1 MGKGKRIKKERKTK
15 GKAKKPSQNNNTRNL
30 IIVAV
35 IVIAVVMGVK
45 LYKTGDINSDEGLD
59 PVKGPQ
65 DAKVTIVEYSDFQCP
80 ACGFMQPVIN
90 EIAKKY
96 PADVKVIYKNF
107 PLTRA
112 HKWAYTAALAGECA
126 FDQGKFWEF
135 HDTIFEQQKSWSTS
149 ANAKDDFLRHAM
161 NIGMDR
167 NSFNECIDS
176 GNAKKRVDND
186 MSEGNRLSINSTPTF
201 FINGK
206 RHVGLWKVGE
216 FDKIIKKTLKSL

>member
-1 MGKGKRIKKERKTK
+1 MGKAKRIKKERKIK

-35 IVIAVVMGVK
+35 FVIAAVMGVK
-45 LYKTGDINSDEGLD
+45 LYKTGDVNSGEGLD

-80 ACGFMQPVIN
+80 ACGFMQPIIN

-96 PADVKVIYKNF
+96 PANVKVIYKNF

-135 HDTIFEQQKSWSTS
+135 HDTIFEQQKTWSTS
-149 ANAKDDFLRHAM
+149 SDAREDFLRYAK
-161 NIGMDR
+161 NIGMDENR
-167 NSFNECIDS
+167 LNECIDS
-176 GNAKKRVDND
+176 RNAKKRVDND
-186 MSEGNRLSINSTPTF
+186 KSEGNRLNINSTPTF
-201 FINGK
+201 FINDK
-206 RHVGLWKVGE
+206 RVVGVWRVGE
-216 FDKIIKKTLKSL
+216 FDKLIKKALDSL

>member
-1 MGKGKRIKKERKTK
+1 M
-15 GKAKKPSQNNNTRNL
+15 GKAKKTNKSRKAKGNVKKPATNSNTRNL
-30 IIVAV
+30 IIAVVCIIV
-35 IVIAVVMGVK
+35 IVIGVK
-45 LYKTGDINSDEGLD
+45 LNKSGEVNSGDGID

-80 ACGFMQPVIN
+80 ACGYMQPVIN

-96 PADVKVIYKNF
+96 PKDVKVIYKNF

-149 ANAKDDFLRHAM
+149 ADARDDFLRHAK
-161 NIGMDR
+161 NIGMDENR
-167 NSFNECIDS
+167 LNECIDS
-176 GNAKKRVDND
+176 GSAKKRVDHD
-186 MSEGNRLSINSTPTF
+186 MREGNKRNISSTPTF

-206 RHVGLWKVGE
+206 RVVGIWRVGE
-216 FDKIIKKTLKSL
+216 LDKLIKKALNSL